1 MTRRGSGLTGI
12 DSYPTTIPL
21 MTTPFCI
28 TVVRTRKRR
37 PRNGGSADFWNFQ
50 RKYFGKESVRWL
62 VIEWLL
68 FALLAAA
75 SSWPILRAIEVLR
88 LL

>member
-1 MTRRGSGLTGI
+1 VRAYRI
-12 DSYPTTIPL
+12 DSYLTIIPL
-21 MTTPFCI
+21 MTTPFCM

-37 PRNGGSADFWNFQ
+37 PRNSGSTDFWKFQ
-50 RKYFGKESVRWL
+50 RKYFGKESVRWF

-75 SSWPILRAIEVLR
+75 SSWPILRAIEALH

>member
-1 MTRRGSGLTGI
+1 
-12 DSYPTTIPL
+12 
-21 MTTPFCI
+21 MTTPFLI

-37 PRNGGSADFWNFQ
+37 PNKGPSANFREFQ
-50 RKYFGKESVRWL
+50 RKYFGNEAIRWF
-62 VIEWLL
+62 VIELFL

-75 SSWPILRAIEVLR
+75 SAWPILRAIEALR